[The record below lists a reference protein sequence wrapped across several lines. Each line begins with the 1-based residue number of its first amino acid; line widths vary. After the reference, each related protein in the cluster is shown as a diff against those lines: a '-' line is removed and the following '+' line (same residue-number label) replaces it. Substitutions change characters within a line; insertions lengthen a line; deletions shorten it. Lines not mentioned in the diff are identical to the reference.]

1 MLVPLPCSDVKCI
14 ALLQISSQDK
24 EMLDMLQILQWIL
37 VWSTYISDELRVVI
51 SCGLK
56 LLQSLSWDALLF
68 YARLKK
74 LKARMYSISVVV
86 GKLQNFSFYASLGW
100 IGWFLFS
107 CKSSFSKTV
116 ATDFFFL
123 SRTLLPNVKRLSY
136 LSSFIKLVNTEFEPK
151 GNCTE
156 RNMVFKSE
164 LFFSPCS
171 RKSYEI
177 EINIFTGSSLR
188 SSKSIYKCRY
198 FIIPLKY
205 DFTNCYM

>member
-14 ALLQISSQDK
+14 ALLQISNQDK
-24 EMLDMLQILQWIL
+24 EMLDMLQMLQWIL

-56 LLQSLSWDALLF
+56 LLPSLSWDALLF

-107 CKSSFSKTV
+107 CKSSFTKTV

-123 SRTLLPNVKRLSY
+123 SRILLPNVKRLSY

-156 RNMVFKSE
+156 RNMIFKSE
-164 LFFSPCS
+164 LFFPCS

-188 SSKSIYKCRY
+188 SSKSRYKFVY
-198 FIIPLKY
+198 ILLLFLNM
-205 DFTNCYM
+205 T